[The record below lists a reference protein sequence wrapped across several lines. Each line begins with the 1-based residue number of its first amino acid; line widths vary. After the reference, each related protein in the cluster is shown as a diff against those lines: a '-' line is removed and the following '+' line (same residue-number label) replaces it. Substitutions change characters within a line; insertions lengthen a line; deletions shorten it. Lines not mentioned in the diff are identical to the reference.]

1 MGNVLI
7 NFASAIHSGNMG
19 VYIQENV
26 IEYLGKYNS
35 TNRVKTLG
43 WSFFDQPQWETA
55 ISEYRQINVIKLIID
70 SNFGY
75 SSYPNI
81 FQIKAHDYHFENQ

>member
-43 WSFFDQPQWETA
+43 
-55 ISEYRQINVIKLIID
+55 
-70 SNFGY
+70 
-75 SSYPNI
+75 
-81 FQIKAHDYHFENQ
+81 